1 MANTNRYSTTR
12 IAFIGVMAAIIVVVT
27 FFRFPLLGSKVH
39 FANAMCLL
47 AGLLLGPVGGGLAA
61 GIGSFLY
68 DILFGGY
75 DVVQGCITFVSKFS
89 MAWICAMLALYH
101 QTGPKPL
108 RVILASVAGALAYVV
123 LYMLKTFVT
132 RHLCMVIRWM
142 RCGSPC
148 FPSFPHRCSMLWP
161 PWLPRR
167 FCSLR
172 CIPFC
177 TDYSHSR
184 LSNRSGMISRNRG
197 CRFLDFCLLFSQP
210 STFFL

>member
-39 FANAMCLL
+39 FAKAMCLL

-123 LYMLKTFVT
+123 LYMLKTFVYQAFVYGYPLDAVWLT
-132 RHLCMVIRWM
+132 MLSKLPASLLNAVAAMVATPILFFALH
-142 RCGSPC
+142 PIL
-148 FPSFPHRCSMLWP
+148 HRL
-161 PWLPRR
+161 
-167 FCSLR
+167 
-172 CIPFC
+172 
-177 TDYSHSR
+177 
-184 LSNRSGMISRNRG
+184 
-197 CRFLDFCLLFSQP
+197 QP
-210 STFFL
+210 QQIV

>member
-89 MAWICAMLALYH
+89 MAWICAML
-101 QTGPKPL
+101 GPVPSDRPQAIACHSGQRGWCACL
-108 RVILASVAGALAYVV
+108 CSPVHVENLCLPGICVWLSAGCGVAHHAFQASRIAAQCCGRHGCHADSVLCVA
-123 LYMLKTFVT
+123 
-132 RHLCMVIRWM
+132 
-142 RCGSPC
+142 
-148 FPSFPHRCSMLWP
+148 
-161 PWLPRR
+161 
-167 FCSLR
+167 
-172 CIPFC
+172 
-177 TDYSHSR
+177 SHSAQTTATA
-184 LSNRSGMISRNRG
+184 
-197 CRFLDFCLLFSQP
+197 DCLTVLA
-210 STFFL
+210 